1 MIKNILN
8 KVKEKMLY
16 PLKLIPILK
25 SNIKII
31 LIGVIVLLAFFIVAP
46 DLWYSFIDILP
57 FILFVLL
64 GVIGIYLFTKDTI
77 AEFNAGKLANPNTP
91 DNKRKKIRE
100 DLMHYLARRIVVLVI
115 IICIALIYF
124 LLWK

>member
-1 MIKNILN
+1 
-8 KVKEKMLY
+8 MLY

-57 FILFVLL
+57 FILFALL
-64 GVIGIYLFTKDTI
+64 GVIGIYLFTKETI

-115 IICIALIYF
+115 IICIAF
-124 LLWK
+124 Q